1 MKCAHHLLQ
10 SFDPSP
16 ALPLLHFPTPIP
28 PVSIPSQA
36 LAVAKNQSLTA
47 MAGDRTGVWVLFLLL
62 LWLATAIMHGEGAP
76 VGAPAPSPDC
86 SSALLDLAD
95 CLSYVENGST
105 VAKPEGQCCS
115 GLKKVVKEHVICLCD
130 VLKQGPSLGV
140 NLTKALTLP
149 SACGLSTPPFSKCNI
164 SIAGVPAAAPDL
176 DSECRNSKPTNTANI
191 FRTISNSLTR
201 STFFVFVFFFCAY
214 WSPISIIAGQV
225 QCSTTA
231 SILRVP
237 DWEHGIVLCCCSSC
251 CVGKMEVRGGRGR
264 RLSSRETSPD
274 RARLGCSQQEHK
286 QQQQRSLRPLRKVQI
301 IYYLSRNGQ
310 LEHPHFVELPYL
322 PNQQLRL
329 RDVIERL
336 TLLRGRGM
344 PALFSWSCKRSYK
357 NGYVWND
364 LAENDVIFPADGV
377 EYVLKGSEIIPGT
390 YERFRH
396 VAARSRRLKALPA
409 PHKLHLELEEDE
421 EEEGDLGADE
431 EGAEEV
437 RGGKRNVDGARH
449 SRRSCGVSTE
459 EIERTDNPTTARSH
473 RHHHHGPMELPLD
486 DSSPPSSTSS
496 DKAPTHAPGSS
507 ASRRFEDA
515 DPAPE
520 PGLTR
525 NSVLLQLIACGS
537 AALKGSSRTS
547 GGTIKTAAAA
557 GGGQRNKGIHRGVV
571 SRLAS
576 RAAED
581 EVVRCVQENPRFCHP
596 LVEDKEYFS
605 GSIVEGSRA
614 PPEPSLKKSSSYNE
628 ERSSKLG
635 IGEGKI
641 EVDTGGVK
649 GKCLPGR
656 RQASGKQQ

>member
-1 MKCAHHLLQ
+1 
-10 SFDPSP
+10 
-16 ALPLLHFPTPIP
+16 
-28 PVSIPSQA
+28 
-36 LAVAKNQSLTA
+36 
-47 MAGDRTGVWVLFLLL
+47 
-62 LWLATAIMHGEGAP
+62 
-76 VGAPAPSPDC
+76 
-86 SSALLDLAD
+86 
-95 CLSYVENGST
+95 
-105 VAKPEGQCCS
+105 
-115 GLKKVVKEHVICLCD
+115 
-130 VLKQGPSLGV
+130 
-140 NLTKALTLP
+140 
-149 SACGLSTPPFSKCNI
+149 
-164 SIAGVPAAAPDL
+164 
-176 DSECRNSKPTNTANI
+176 
-191 FRTISNSLTR
+191 
-201 STFFVFVFFFCAY
+201 
-214 WSPISIIAGQV
+214 
-225 QCSTTA
+225 
-231 SILRVP
+231 
-237 DWEHGIVLCCCSSC
+237 
-251 CVGKMEVRGGRGR
+251 MEVRGGRGR

>member
-1 MKCAHHLLQ
+1 
-10 SFDPSP
+10 
-16 ALPLLHFPTPIP
+16 
-28 PVSIPSQA
+28 
-36 LAVAKNQSLTA
+36 
-47 MAGDRTGVWVLFLLL
+47 
-62 LWLATAIMHGEGAP
+62 
-76 VGAPAPSPDC
+76 
-86 SSALLDLAD
+86 
-95 CLSYVENGST
+95 
-105 VAKPEGQCCS
+105 
-115 GLKKVVKEHVICLCD
+115 
-130 VLKQGPSLGV
+130 
-140 NLTKALTLP
+140 
-149 SACGLSTPPFSKCNI
+149 
-164 SIAGVPAAAPDL
+164 
-176 DSECRNSKPTNTANI
+176 
-191 FRTISNSLTR
+191 
-201 STFFVFVFFFCAY
+201 
-214 WSPISIIAGQV
+214 
-225 QCSTTA
+225 
-231 SILRVP
+231 
-237 DWEHGIVLCCCSSC
+237 
-251 CVGKMEVRGGRGR
+251 MEVRGGRGR

-274 RARLGCSQQEHK
+274 RARLGCSQLQHK
-286 QQQQRSLRPLRKVQI
+286 QQQQQRSLRPLRKVQI
-301 IYYLSRNGQ
+301 IYYLSWNGQ
-310 LEHPHFVELPYL
+310 LEHPHFIELPYL

-377 EYVLKGSEIIPGT
+377 EYVLKGSEIIPGA
-390 YERFRH
+390 YERFQH

-409 PHKLHLELEEDE
+409 PRKLHLELEEDE
-421 EEEGDLGADE
+421 GEEGELGEDE
-431 EGAEEV
+431 EGAEEI
-437 RGGKRNVDGARH
+437 RCGKRNVDGARH

-459 EIERTDNPTTARSH
+459 EIERTDNLTTVRSH

-496 DKAPTHAPGSS
+496 DKPPAHAPGSG
-507 ASRRFEDA
+507 ASQRFEDA

-547 GGTIKTAAAA
+547 GGTIKTATAA
-557 GGGQRNKGIHRGVV
+557 GGGQRNTGLHRGLV

-576 RAAED
+576 RAAEED

-596 LVEDKEYFS
+596 LIEDKEYFS

-635 IGEGKI
+635 IGEGKR
-641 EVDTGGVK
+641 EVDRGGVK
-649 GKCLPGR
+649 GKCIPGR